1 MFGVPDDKWG
11 ERVEA
16 AIQLKPGA
24 QFDEDGIVA
33 FLKER
38 VGSVKTPK
46 RIHVA
51 ESLPRSAVGKVLRRE
66 ARRIFA
72 GGA

>member
-1 MFGVPDDKWG
+1 VPRDG
-11 ERVEA
+11 QNGAGAGA
-16 AIQLKPGA
+16 A
-24 QFDEDGIVA
+24 
-33 FLKER
+33 
-38 VGSVKTPK
+38 VKTPK